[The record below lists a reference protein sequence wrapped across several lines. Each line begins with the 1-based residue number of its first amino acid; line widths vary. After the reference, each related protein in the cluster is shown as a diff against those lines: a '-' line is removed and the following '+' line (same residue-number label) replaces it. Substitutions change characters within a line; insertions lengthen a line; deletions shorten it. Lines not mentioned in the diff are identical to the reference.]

1 MVYCKQRKQST
12 TEYTNF
18 FEFQARTYIITDA
31 TMHRGLS
38 AGLFVFG
45 KYKQKEKD
53 RVTGS
58 RSNTT
63 KEYRAADRFY
73 IA

>member
-1 MVYCKQRKQST
+1 MNT
-12 TEYTNF
+12 HI
-18 FEFQARTYIITDA
+18 FEFRTRTYIITDA
-31 TMHRGLS
+31 NWRQGLS
-38 AGLFVFG
+38 AGLFVFE